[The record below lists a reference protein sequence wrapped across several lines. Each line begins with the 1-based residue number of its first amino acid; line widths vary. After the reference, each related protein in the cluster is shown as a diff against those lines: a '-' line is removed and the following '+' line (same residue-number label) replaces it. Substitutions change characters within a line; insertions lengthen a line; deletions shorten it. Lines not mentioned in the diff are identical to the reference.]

1 MSKVGILPIDAY
13 QLTIAEL
20 NIFIRNRALHEVEIS
35 ISSAWRTIN
44 FLGALLSD
52 KLKNL
57 DRYLPE
63 TPSRKKVDEAKKKKL
78 EEDLSK
84 IM

>member
-1 MSKVGILPIDAY
+1 MAALGYLATDVY
-13 QLTIAEL
+13 MLTVDEINAMVQERHVHEIEL
-20 NIFIRNRALHEVEIS
+20 SV
-35 ISSAWRTIN
+35 SSAWRTIN

-57 DRYLPE
+57 DRYMPE
-63 TPSRKKVDEAKKKKL
+63 TPRKIRADEAKKRKL
-78 EEDLSK
+78 EEDLQK